1 MADTQNRINDFVIK
15 IATVNGTGSA
25 SANGL
30 LMKAIFRSGVPVS
43 GKNLF
48 PSNIQGLPT
57 WYVIRANQDGWLGFS
72 EQVNLMVAM
81 NAQTYAKDLAMVS
94 PGGYLLYDSTWP
106 RDKSLQR
113 DDITTLG
120 VPLAKMVNEHFEKAR
135 IRILMKNIAYVGAV
149 CALLNIDLAIVNTLL
164 EETFARKP
172 KLIPGNLEAI
182 HLGYDYVREHL
193 KNPLEFH
200 LQASAAITD
209 SILIEG
215 NAATGL
221 GCVYAGAT
229 VGAWYPI
236 TPSTGVMDAF
246 KKYCQKFRVSAAGKN
261 RYCII
266 QAEDELAAAG
276 MAISA
281 NWAGARAFTPTSGP
295 GISLMSE
302 FIGLAYYAEIP
313 AVFVDVQRTGP
324 STGMP
329 TRTQQCDLLLAA
341 YASHGDTKH
350 PLLLPA
356 NPNECFQMAIN
367 CFDLTERLQTPVFL
381 LSDLDIGMN
390 DWMVKEIKL
399 EDNYTPD
406 RGKVLNDEDLEQVEN
421 FYRFD
426 DPDGDGIPYRTY
438 PGSSRK
444 GVYFVRGSGHNRFGK
459 YTEDSTEYQEVVD
472 RLLVKWET
480 AKQLVPAPLLQAAS
494 EPTNIGMIAYGSSD
508 DSAREALSVLAN
520 EGIHI
525 NYLRIKAFPFSQ
537 AVTDFLDQHDT
548 ILIVEQNRDAQMQS
562 LIKLETGVNP
572 NKLFPVLYY
581 AGMPISAESIYRTSK
596 KQLNLASSQAASA

>member
-1 MADTQNRINDFVIK
+1 MAATQNHINDFVVK
-15 IATVNGTGSA
+15 ISTVNGTGSA

-57 WYVIRANQDGWLGFS
+57 WYVIRANQNGWLGFS
-72 EQVNLMVAM
+72 EKVNLMIAM
-81 NAQTYAKDLAMVS
+81 NAQTYQKDLAMVS
-94 PGGYLLYDSTWP
+94 PGGYLLYDNTWP
-106 RDKSLQR
+106 RDKSLHR

-120 VPLAKMVNEHFEKAR
+120 IPLSQMVNDHFDKAR

-164 EETFARKP
+164 EETFASKP

-182 HLGYDYVREHL
+182 HLGYDYVREHIN
-193 KNPLEFH
+193 NPLPFH
-200 LQASAAITD
+200 IQPGAGTAESV
-209 SILIEG
+209 LIEG
-215 NAATGL
+215 NTATGL

-246 KKYCQKFRVSAAGKN
+246 KKYCQQFRVAEDGKN

-281 NWAGARAFTPTSGP
+281 NWAGARSFTPTSGP

-313 AVFVDVQRTGP
+313 VVFIDIQRTGP

-341 YASHGDTKH
+341 YASHGDTRH
-350 PLLLPA
+350 PILLPA
-356 NPNECFQMAIN
+356 DPNECFHMAIAA
-367 CFDLTERLQTPVFL
+367 FDLTERLQTPVFL

-390 DWMVKEIKL
+390 DWMVEEIKFD
-399 EDNYTPD
+399 ENYSPD
-406 RGKVLNDEDLEQVEN
+406 RGKVLSDQDLENVEN

-459 YTEDSTEYQEVVD
+459 YTEDSDEYQQVID

-480 AKQLVPAPLLQAAS
+480 AKKLMPAPLLQPAKQS
-494 EPTNIGMIAYGSSD
+494 TTIGMIAYGSSD
-508 DSAREALSVLAN
+508 DAAREALSNLAA
-520 EGIHI
+520 EDIYI
-525 NYLRIKAFPFSQ
+525 DYLRLRAFPFNHDL
-537 AVTDFLDQHDT
+537 TDFIDQHDT
-548 ILIVEQNRDAQMQS
+548 ILVVEQNRDAQMRS
-562 LIKLETGVNP
+562 LIKLETEVSP
-572 NKLFPVLYY
+572 SKLLPVLYY
-581 AGMPISAESIYRTSK
+581 AGMPISAESIYRETK
-596 KQLNLASSQAASA
+596 AQLAQAVSV

>member
-1 MADTQNRINDFVIK
+1 MADTQSRINDFVLK
-15 IATVNGTGSA
+15 ISTVNGTGSA

-57 WYVIRANQDGWLGFS
+57 WYVIRANKDGWLGFS

-81 NAQTYAKDLAMVS
+81 NAQTYMQDLAMVS

-106 RDKSLQR
+106 RDKSLHR

-120 VPLAKMVNEHFEKAR
+120 VPLAKMVNEHFDKAR

-172 KLIPGNLEAI
+172 KLIPMNLEAI
-182 HLGYDYVREHL
+182 HLGYDYVREHI
-193 KNPLEFH
+193 NSPLEFH
-200 LQASAAITD
+200 IQAKEAITD
-209 SILIEG
+209 SVLIEG

-246 KKYCQKFRVSAAGKN
+246 KKYCQQFRVTEDGKN
-261 RYCII
+261 RYCIV

-313 AVFVDVQRTGP
+313 AVFIDVQRTGP

-350 PLLLPA
+350 PILLPA
-356 NPNECFQMAIN
+356 NPNECFHMAIN

-381 LSDLDIGMN
+381 LTDLDIGMN
-390 DWMVKEIKL
+390 DWLVKEITID
-399 EDNYTPD
+399 ENYSPD
-406 RGKVLNDEDLEQVEN
+406 RGKVLSDADLEKVEN

-459 YTEDSTEYQEVVD
+459 YTEDSDEYQQVVD

-480 AKQLVPAPLLQAAS
+480 AKSLVPAPLLLAAKA
-494 EPTNIGMIAYGSSD
+494 PTRIGMIAYGSSD
-508 DSAREALSVLAN
+508 DAAREALSMLADD
-520 EGIHI
+520 GIDI
-525 NYLRIKAFPFSQ
+525 DYLRIRAFPFNQDLS
-537 AVTDFLDQHDT
+537 DFLEQHDT
-548 ILIVEQNRDAQMQS
+548 VLVVEQNRDAQMCS
-562 LIKLETGVNP
+562 LIRLETTVNS
-572 NKLFPVLYY
+572 NKLLPVLYY
-581 AGMPISAESIYRTSK
+581 AGMPISAESIYRESN
-596 KQLNLASSQAASA
+596 KQLAATSSQVAST